1 MQEILLRNT
10 KTEHIMVNKTV
21 DTGMQSVF
29 ILEETG
35 LAMVPATFLQLA
47 REGVGAV
54 GEVAG
59 LVTVV

>member
-1 MQEILLRNT
+1 
-10 KTEHIMVNKTV
+10 MVNKTV

-35 LAMVPATFLQLA
+35 LARVPATFLQLA
-47 REGVGAV
+47 REGVGVV

-59 LVTVV
+59 LGTVV